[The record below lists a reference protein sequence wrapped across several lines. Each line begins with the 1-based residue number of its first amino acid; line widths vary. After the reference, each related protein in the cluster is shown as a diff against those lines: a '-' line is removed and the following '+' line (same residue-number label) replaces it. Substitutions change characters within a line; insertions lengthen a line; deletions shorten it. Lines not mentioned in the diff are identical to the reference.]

1 MLSSSFSKLNVT
13 ITNSRVMKYDSFKP
27 KKSLGQHFLKDGNI
41 IRKIAATIPARPDDR
56 VIEIGPGTGMLTA
69 ELMQRF
75 HHIKAIELDGRAVRF
90 LKHKFPELEIIHSDI
105 LKISWDE
112 LLHENDEIHIVGN
125 LPYFITSQILFK
137 ILENRSRLESATL
150 MMQKEVAQRLV
161 AVPQTKEYGILSV
174 QVQLMS
180 TPVIMFDVP
189 ASAFHPPPKVT
200 SSIVLLTFDRP
211 DLMCTD
217 ANLKTVV
224 RTAFQ
229 QRRKKLSNSLKKI
242 EALPQDS
249 EFDYDKRAEAWD
261 PKTYE
266 KLTARLEHDGT
277 LS

>member
-1 MLSSSFSKLNVT
+1 
-13 ITNSRVMKYDSFKP
+13 MKYDSIKP

-41 IRKIAATIPARPDDR
+41 IRKIAATIPARPEDR

-69 ELMQRF
+69 ELLPRF
-75 HHIKAIELDGRAVRF
+75 QHLKAIELDGRAVKY
-90 LKHKFPELEIIHSDI
+90 LKHNFPEIELIHSDI

-112 LLHENDEIHIVGN
+112 LLQGNDKIHIVGN

-161 AVPQTKEYGILSV
+161 AVPHTKEYGILSV

-180 TPVIMFDVP
+180 TPEIMFDVP
-189 ASAFHPPPKVT
+189 GSAFHPPPRVT

-211 DLMCTD
+211 DLMCSD

-249 EFDYDKRAEAWD
+249 EFDYDKRAEAWE